1 MNEVI
6 TAAVDHPVS
15 ARLSPPPAPGVKPL
29 KIAIVG
35 LGFGRW
41 IVKGLREASNKA
53 LFQIGAI
60 CDLDPVRARDI
71 AAETGYT
78 IKTFEELLE
87 DPKLV
92 AIGIFTGPVGR
103 ADLVRRAIEAG
114 KHVMTTKPF
123 ERSSAAAKAVLE
135 EAADRG
141 IVVHMNSPAPFQAP
155 DISRIQLW
163 QNEYHLGTPLA
174 GQFSS
179 HARYEEECDGG
190 WLDDPS
196 LCPAAPIFRL
206 GIYHINDAVS
216 IFGEPEEVHAM
227 TSRLFTRRPTPD
239 HAQLAIRFRSG
250 ALVNIFAS
258 FCVLDGDH
266 YRNSLTLHFERG
278 SIYRNAG
285 AEGRR
290 GHAAHL
296 ALVQRTGAGPKIIE
310 EVSLDVGSGEYNWLA
325 FSQAIHRCEPFPPD
339 YPRRVVT
346 GLKVIE
352 AMAQSEST
360 GLPVR
365 VTL

>member
-1 MNEVI
+1 VNKFSS
-6 TAAVDHPVS
+6 AVVEGQS
-15 ARLSPPPAPGVKPL
+15 AIGPWPKRVTWTRPL
-29 KIAIVG
+29 KIGIVG

-41 IVKGLREASNKA
+41 VVRSLREIRHKD
-53 LFQIGAI
+53 LFEIAAI
-60 CDLDPVRARDI
+60 CDLDPARVNAI
-71 AAETGYT
+71 AAETGCRVN
-78 IKTFEELLE
+78 TFEELLD
-87 DPKLV
+87 DPELA

-103 ADLVRRAIEAG
+103 AELVRRAIEAG

-123 ERSSAAAKAVLE
+123 ERNSAAARAVLE
-135 EAADRG
+135 EAAERG
-141 IVVHMNSPAPFQAP
+141 IVVHMNSPAPFEAP
-155 DISRIQLW
+155 DLARIQLW
-163 QNEYHLGTPLA
+163 QKKYHLGAPLA
-174 GQFSS
+174 GQFSI

-190 WLDDPS
+190 WLDDPAQ
-196 LCPAAPIFRL
+196 CPAAPIFRL

-216 IFGEPEEVHAM
+216 IFGEPEVVHVM

-239 HAQLAIRFRSG
+239 HAQLSIRFRSG

-285 AEGRR
+285 AEGKR

-296 ALVQRTGAGPKIIE
+296 ALVQQSGATPSVIE
-310 EVSLDVGSGEYNWLA
+310 EAFLDVGSGAYNWPT
-325 FSQAIHRCEPFPPD
+325 FFQAIHRGEPFPPD
-339 YPRRVVT
+339 YPQRVVT

-365 VTL
+365 VAG